1 MVQNQTYGLDLDAMV
16 GLISLKGFLPAWV
29 CELVI
34 GINIQTL
41 TSSNIFSSFKL
52 SCRRKSTICL
62 IESEPGTQENW
73 IFSKT
78 FFLYR

>member
-34 GINIQTL
+34 GINIQTI
-41 TSSNIFSSFKL
+41 TSSNIFPL
-52 SCRRKSTICL
+52 SNFRVGER
-62 IESEPGTQENW
+62 TQ
-73 IFSKT
+73 SA
-78 FFLYR
+78 